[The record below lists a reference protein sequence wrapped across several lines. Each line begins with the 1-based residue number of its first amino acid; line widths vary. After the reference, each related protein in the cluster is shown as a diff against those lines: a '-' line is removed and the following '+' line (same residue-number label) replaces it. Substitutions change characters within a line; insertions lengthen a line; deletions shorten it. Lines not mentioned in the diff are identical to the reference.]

1 MEKGNW
7 SKNQETKF
15 SETHFAQKN
24 WNQDLWE
31 RKKNT
36 KIPGQKLLETSIV
49 VKNLK
54 QKNQGKNIK
63 RNPKIKSWS
72 KTLGR

>member
-1 MEKGNW
+1 MKKRNW

-24 WNQDLWE
+24 CNRDLWE

-36 KIPGQKLLETSIV
+36 KISGQKLLETSIC
-49 VKNLK
+49 VKILK
-54 QKNQGKNIK
+54 QKNQK
-63 RNPKIKSWS
+63 KI
-72 KTLGR
+72 